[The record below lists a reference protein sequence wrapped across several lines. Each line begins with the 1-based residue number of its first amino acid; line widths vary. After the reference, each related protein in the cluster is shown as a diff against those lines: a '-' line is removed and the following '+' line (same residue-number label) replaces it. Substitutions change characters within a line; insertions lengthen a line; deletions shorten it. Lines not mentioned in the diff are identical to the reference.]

1 LLGEYQTAIV
11 LAVAPTIMAM
21 GRTGPLWVIETMG
34 MLIPMIAVVNP
45 QIIAVAPSWDPLPEV

>member
-1 LLGEYQTAIV
+1 M
-11 LAVAPTIMAM
+11 LAVAPTIIAM

-45 QIIAVAPSWDPLPEV
+45 QIIAVAPSWDPLPGV